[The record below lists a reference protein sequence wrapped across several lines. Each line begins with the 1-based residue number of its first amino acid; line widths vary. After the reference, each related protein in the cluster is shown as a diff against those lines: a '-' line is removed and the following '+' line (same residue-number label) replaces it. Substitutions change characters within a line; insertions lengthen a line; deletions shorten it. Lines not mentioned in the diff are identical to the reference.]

1 MIVRLWRGRAS
12 ADKADAYEAHVTTAV
27 FPKLVKI
34 EGYLHGR
41 LLRRHVGAQI
51 EFLVLTEWKSWEA
64 IRAFAGDDPDVAVM
78 EPAAR
83 AVLAAFDERVQHFE
97 VSHESPAGDK

>member
-1 MIVRLWRGRAS
+1 MT
-12 ADKADAYEAHVTTAV
+12 KAV
-27 FPKLVKI
+27 FPKLVQI

-41 LLRRHVGAQI
+41 LLRRQVGAHV
-51 EFLVLTEWKSWEA
+51 EFLVLTEWASWEA
-64 IRAFAGDDPDVAVM
+64 IRRFAGDDPDVAVV

-97 VSHESPAGDK
+97 VSHESPAGEK